1 MIRSNVESWS
11 FMNDL
16 NAPLG
21 MNNNPPLEPARS
33 SSNPATNTS
42 KMPIFAG
49 SVFCAIIALN
59 AYTILTAVDSN
70 ESAIVRLAEIDK
82 PAEAPATAQPSTI
95 ETSEEP
101 EVEIVYGDPDLQGSD
116 DTATQLPVPAERE
129 SVIQVS
135 PGGPRIITV
144 RDPNAIEIGQPPDQ
158 AHLPVDEALEDS
170 AFGKLPIRTSNGR
183 RPVDIYAR
191 PWSRAGGKRITVVIS
206 GLGLSQTGTQRALS
220 ELPPEITLAFAP
232 TGNSLNRWM
241 REARKK
247 GHEVLIQVPMEPF
260 NYPQV
265 NPGPNTLR
273 LASSEETNIENLHW
287 ALGKIT
293 NYTGIM
299 NYLGARF
306 MSDET
311 AMKPILDELG
321 KRGLLYFN
329 DGTGSGGNNIGTN
342 ALRAGVPYLSGNLVI
357 DSSNDPSSIR
367 AKLKALETISEAR
380 GEAIGSGSAL
390 ELTIKEV
397 ADWANDAKKR
407 GFEIVGVAALSKDP
421 ERSR

>member
-1 MIRSNVESWS
+1 
-11 FMNDL
+11 MNDL

-21 MNNNPPLEPARS
+21 MNNRPPPEPPKPASKSTS
-33 SSNPATNTS
+33 SFGGVPV
-42 KMPIFAG
+42 FAG
-49 SVFCAIIALN
+49 VVFGAIIGLN
-59 AYTILTAVDSN
+59 VFTLFSMVDSD
-70 ESAIVRLAEIDK
+70 ESAIVRLPEIEQPVEANEDTSNQTA
-82 PAEAPATAQPSTI
+82 AEASN
-95 ETSEEP
+95 EP
-101 EVEIVYGDPDLQGSD
+101 EVEIVYGDPALETDNAAS
-116 DTATQLPVPAERE
+116 QLPVPAERE

-135 PGGPRIITV
+135 PGGPHIITV

-158 AHLPVDEALEDS
+158 AHLPVDEALEES
-170 AFGKLPIRTSNGR
+170 PYGKLPKRTSNGR
-183 RPVDIYAR
+183 RPADIYAR

-232 TGNSLNRWM
+232 TGNSLDRWM

-247 GHEVLIQVPMEPF
+247 GHEVLMQVPMEPF

-273 LASSEETNIENLHW
+273 LASSEQTNIDNLHW
-287 ALGKIT
+287 ALGRTT

-311 AMKPILDELG
+311 AMKPVLDELG

-329 DGTGSGGNNIGTN
+329 DGTGSGGSNIGTN
-342 ALRAGVPYLSGNLVI
+342 ALRAGVPYLGGNLVI
-357 DSSNDPSSIR
+357 DSSNDPGSIR
-367 AKLKALETISEAR
+367 AKLKALESLAEAR

-397 ADWANDAKKR
+397 AEWANDAKKR

>member
-1 MIRSNVESWS
+1 
-11 FMNDL
+11 MNDL

-21 MNNNPPLEPARS
+21 MNNRPPPEASKPRIQ
-33 SSNPATNTS
+33 PTNKS
-42 KMPIFAG
+42 KKFAVFIGFIF
-49 SVFCAIIALN
+49 SAIIALN
-59 AYTILTAVDSN
+59 AYTLLSTVDGDEN
-70 ESAIVRLAEIDK
+70 AIVRLPEVQ
-82 PAEAPATAQPSTI
+82 APVETAATTNDQATT
-95 ETSEEP
+95 ETNETP
-101 EVEIVYGDPDLQGSD
+101 EVEIVYGDPDLQSD
-116 DTATQLPVPAERE
+116 DGAVSELPLPAERE

-144 RDPNAIEIGQPPDQ
+144 RDPTAIEIGQPPDQ
-158 AHLPVDEALEDS
+158 AHLPVDEALEES
-170 AFGKLPIRTSNGR
+170 PYGKLPIRTSSGR

-191 PWSRAGGKRITVVIS
+191 PWSRAGGKRITLVIS
-206 GLGLSQTGTQRALS
+206 GLGLSQTGTQRALA

-232 TGNSLNRWM
+232 TGNSLDRWM

-273 LASSEETNIENLHW
+273 LASSAETNIDNLHW

-311 AMKPILDELG
+311 AMKPIFDELG

-329 DGTGSGGNNIGTN
+329 DGSRSGGSNIGAN

-357 DSSNDPSSIR
+357 DTSNDPGSIR
-367 AKLKALETISEAR
+367 AKLKALESLSEAR

-397 ADWANDAKKR
+397 AQWANDAKKR